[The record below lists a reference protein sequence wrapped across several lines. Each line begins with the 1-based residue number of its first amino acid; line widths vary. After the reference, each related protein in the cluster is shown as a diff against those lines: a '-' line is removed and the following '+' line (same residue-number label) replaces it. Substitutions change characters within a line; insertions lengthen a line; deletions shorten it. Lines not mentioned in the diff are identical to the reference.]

1 MQIVKFD
8 LIFVKFETQTSDLYR
23 IESESLEIRL
33 KDEGFVE
40 WLNFSMLSNLELM
53 LHILS
58 TLSFVLL

>member
-40 WLNFSMLSNLELM
+40 
-53 LHILS
+53 
-58 TLSFVLL
+58 